1 MVQSAVVQSTVVQSS
16 LVQSTVVEFAG
27 VEFAGVQC
35 AVVQCAVVQ
44 CAWVQCAAHSETVV
58 ADCTPARLWAQLGIS
73 GFPPSASSLVKL
85 FVLW

>member
-44 CAWVQCAAHSETVV
+44 CAAHSETVV